1 MTHYKED
8 QLTRKKFRKW
18 ITFAVVLAMVLSLTI
33 GVSAASN
40 SAAAGIYTRIY
51 GTSSQSSSNINLV
64 STTSRVEKNPDSAY
78 FYVAGEYVNGVISIS
93 TSSSTG
99 GNGQRSY
106 SVSLP
111 IYFNIE
117 AIPTYYYVGHCIQGG
132 TSGERGYYT
141 QTEGKLSL

>member
-1 MTHYKED
+1 MTAS
-8 QLTRKKFRKW
+8 TKK
-18 ITFAVVLAMVLSLTI
+18 
-33 GVSAASN
+33 
-40 SAAAGIYTRIY
+40 
-51 GTSSQSSSNINLV
+51 NLV

>member
-33 GVSAASN
+33 GVSAAS
-40 SAAAGIYTRIY
+40 SSKSAGIYIRIY
-51 GTSSQSSSNINLV
+51 GTSSQGTSNPNLV
-64 STTSRVEKNPDSAY
+64 VTTNSVTKNPDSAY
-78 FYVAGEYVNGVISIS
+78 FYVAGEYTNGIEYLSDS
-93 TSSSTG
+93 SGTSSRGVCSF
-99 GNGQRSY
+99 NF
-106 SVSLP
+106 SLP

-117 AIPTYYYVGHCIQGG
+117 GAPTYYYVAHCIQGG
-132 TSGERGYYT
+132 TSSERGYYT